1 LPLLQSPVHPETVTV
16 LSPQSVHS
24 LSVAG
29 QPVTQQQASAAA
41 MPLLPSRM
49 LFPHILM
56 AMDHVWDDQL
66 ELLVDDVELLVLLE
80 DESDEV

>member
-1 LPLLQSPVHPETVTV
+1 
-16 LSPQSVHS
+16 
-24 LSVAG
+24 
-29 QPVTQQQASAAA
+29 
-41 MPLLPSRM
+41 
-49 LFPHILM
+49 M